1 MKVKKELLEIEQR
14 ITNFPASYSSND
26 WSFKNLWIKLNRK
39 IFQKLR
45 TKFQNPHLILIIFRD
60 LSGKETFRI
69 NLARN
74 EYIDFSSEEVATY
87 VYEVLKKVK
96 RLTKHELLEL
106 KIPQKPHLK
115 NVLNEYRMDKEQI
128 AKNRKVIEELEK
140 QIDNLVYK
148 LYNITYAER
157 RIIENYLKKY
167 GD

>member
-1 MKVKKELLEIEQR
+1 M
-14 ITNFPASYSSND
+14 
-26 WSFKNLWIKLNRK
+26 
-39 IFQKLR
+39 
-45 TKFQNPHLILIIFRD
+45 
-60 LSGKETFRI
+60 
-69 NLARN
+69 
-74 EYIDFSSEEVATY
+74 
-87 VYEVLKKVK
+87 KKVK